1 MYLAIFAIKSFGGSR
16 PRQNLKS
23 QSAPSLRKVREEEQ
37 LAVVKTV
44 PLRSLR
50 MFLAVFAIKSF

>member
-1 MYLAIFAIKSFGGSR
+1 LRLKALGALAQDKTLNR
-16 PRQNLKS
+16 K
-23 QSAPSLRKVREEEQ
+23 APSLRKVREEEQ